1 MSTETTPWK
10 TLILWKQCILFFLV
24 FFLCIKLLSFFA
36 LSSFSHID
44 VTLKNDQPGQ
54 TRIYYTHPLLRGN
67 FTEKLSIRSGNIP
80 ADTKKKIS
88 FDLKN
93 RVLTGL
99 RIDPGE
105 NAGTYRIYAVTL
117 HSYFGKKI
125 ILKPAEK
132 TVKLIVGPGVTL
144 SRHAQYIE
152 ITTEGK
158 DPYLIIDQHLES
170 TNFFIKYI
178 LPFLAACL
186 VLLGLRSFQPGR
198 LYCFSDIHNKLPS
211 SGINYDA
218 LDGLRGLAAIL
229 VLGDHSGS
237 PLFKGL
243 GAIGVLIFFSLS
255 GFLLSIPFVKDPS
268 RITSFKFITEY
279 FKRRLKRILPMFY
292 FFIII
297 NYLFRGRYDSF
308 IRHLFFLQGDGFLWT
323 IPQEIYFYMI
333 LPVVLL
339 INFFLIKKS
348 PIFSLVFLL
357 GMAVFLNE
365 TGDDWL
371 EFMYGNGRMLP
382 LWAGVFLNGVFIS
395 FLVHY
400 PPFQRLPSVTKIANS
415 TIVSLLFWAILFFP
429 GQVLGLFMER
439 KDDFTWEYFG
449 NISYITSMLLLVVV
463 VGSESLFAKTMRFM
477 PLRAVG
483 LVGYSF
489 YIMHTTGL
497 SLAEKFFQIYLS
509 VKIPAFPL
517 FSISLFLTYA
527 IAAVT
532 YTLIERPFLKKR

>member
-1 MSTETTPWK
+1 MS
-10 TLILWKQCILFFLV
+10 I
-24 FFLCIKLLSFFA
+24 
-36 LSSFSHID
+36 
-44 VTLKNDQPGQ
+44 G
-54 TRIYYTHPLLRGN
+54 
-67 FTEKLSIRSGNIP
+67 SGSIP

-88 FDLKN
+88 FDMKN
-93 RVLTGL
+93 RILTRL

-105 NAGTYRIYAVTL
+105 KAGTYRIYEVTL
-117 HSYFGKKI
+117 HSFFGKKI
-125 ILKPAEK
+125 TLKPAEE
-132 TVKLIVGPGVTL
+132 TVKLIAGPGVSL
-144 SRHAQYIE
+144 SRHARYVE
-152 ITTEGK
+152 ITTEGE
-158 DPYLIIDQHLES
+158 DPYLVIDRHLES
-170 TNFFIKYI
+170 ANFFIKYI

-186 VLLGLRSFQPGR
+186 VLLGLRGFQPGR

-268 RITSFKFITEY
+268 RITSFEYITEY

-297 NYLFRGRYDSF
+297 NYLFRGKYDSF
-308 IRHLFFLQGDGFLWT
+308 LRHLFFLQGDGFLWT

-333 LPVVLL
+333 LPVILL
-339 INFFLIKKS
+339 INFLLLKKS
-348 PIFSLVFLL
+348 PLLSLVFLL
-357 GMAVFLNE
+357 GTAVFLNQ

-371 EFMYGNGRMLP
+371 KFMYGNGRMLQ

-400 PPFQRLPSVTKIANS
+400 PPFQQLPRITKIANS
-415 TIVSLLFWAILFFP
+415 TIISLLFWAILFFP
-429 GQVLGLFMER
+429 GQVLGLFLEQ
-439 KDDFTWEYFG
+439 KKDFTWEHFG
-449 NISYITSMLLLVVV
+449 SISYITSILLLVIVA
-463 VGSESLFAKTMRFM
+463 GPRSLFARTMRFV

-497 SLAEKFFQIYLS
+497 SLVEKFFENYLS
-509 VKIPAFPL
+509 VKMPEFTL
-517 FSISLFLTYA
+517 FLMALFLTYTMAA
-527 IAAVT
+527 IT
-532 YTLIERPFLKKR
+532 YTLIERPFLKKKIVSR